1 MVSRLAER
9 LLRSRFRNSSVRK
22 RPAMNVIDDQRD
34 VAHLRHTAAHVL
46 AHAVVDL
53 YGDDVKLAIGPAIE
67 NGFYY
72 DFLKSPPFVPEDLPA
87 IEARMREIIRSDVPM
102 TGRPITRAAAEAYYR
117 ERKQAFKLDIVAGI
131 PKDEPLTMYTIGAF
145 TDLCRGGHLER
156 SSQVGAVKL
165 LSLAGAYWRGDEKNP
180 MLQRIYGTAFA
191 TQAELDEHLK
201 QLEEAE
207 KRDHRRLGKEL
218 DLFSIEE
225 AAGPGLIFWHP
236 AGGRVRDV
244 IEEFI
249 RGELRRRG
257 YEPVYTPHVVR
268 EQLFATSGH
277 LQTFGESMFGPLE
290 LDEERYRIKPMNC
303 PGHILIYRSRPR
315 SYRDLPLRL
324 AEFGTVYRDERSG
337 TLLGLLRVRMITMD
351 DAHLFVT
358 PDQLQQEFENTVD
371 AALTVLKA
379 FKFDDYKMFVSTKP
393 DKALGDDALWERATK
408 AIMAACDHAG
418 LKYEIDEGGG
428 AFYGPKLDIKVRDAI
443 GREWQLSTV
452 QVDFNLPARFNL
464 TYAGADGAEHQP
476 VMIHRALCGSLE
488 RFMGVLIEHYAGA
501 FPAWLAPVQGVVL
514 PIAEDQIPYAERV
527 AASLASAG
535 FRVEVDRTNER
546 LQKKIRNQQLR
557 KVPYMLVVGKSE
569 IAEGKVNVRSRA
581 GEQESMTPEA
591 FAVKLGDEVASKA

>member
-1 MVSRLAER
+1 M
-9 LLRSRFRNSSVRK
+9 SV
-22 RPAMNVIDDQRD
+22 VDDQKRD
-34 VAHLRHTAAHVL
+34 VAHLRHTAAHIL

-72 DFLKSPPFVPEDLPA
+72 DFLKSTPFVPEDLPA
-87 IEARMREIIRSDVPM
+87 IEARMREIIRANVVM
-102 TGRPITRAAAEAYYR
+102 TGKPITRAEAEALYR
-117 ERKQAFKLDIVAGI
+117 ASKQPFKLDILGGI
-131 PKDEPLTMYTIGAF
+131 PEGEPLTMYTIGSF
-145 TDLCRGGHLER
+145 TDLCRGGHVER
-156 SSQVGAVKL
+156 SSEVGAVKL

-191 TQAELDEHLK
+191 TQAELDEYLK

-218 DLFSIEE
+218 ELFSIEE
-225 AAGPGLIFWHP
+225 MAGPGLIFWHP

-249 RGELRRRG
+249 RGELRKRG
-257 YEPVYTPHVVR
+257 YEPVFTPHVVR
-268 EQLFATSGH
+268 EELYATSGH
-277 LQTFGESMFGPLE
+277 LQTFAENMFGPLE
-290 LDEERYRIKPMNC
+290 LDEELYRIKPMNC
-303 PGHILIYRSRPR
+303 PGHILIYQSRPR

-324 AEFGTVYRDERSG
+324 AEFGTVYRNERSG
-337 TLLGLLRVRMITMD
+337 VLHGLLRVRMITMD

-358 PDQLQQEFENTVD
+358 PDQLQQEFEDCVD

-393 DKALGDDALWERATK
+393 EKALGDDALWERATK
-408 AIMAACDHAG
+408 AIMAACEHAG

-428 AFYGPKLDIKVRDAI
+428 AFYGPKLDIKVCDAI

-452 QVDFNLPARFNL
+452 QVDFNLPQRFNL
-464 TYAGADGAEHQP
+464 TYTGADGAEHQP

-501 FPAWLAPVQGVVL
+501 FPAWLAPVQAVVL

-535 FRVEVDRTNER
+535 FRVEVDRSNER

-569 IAEGKVNVRSRA
+569 IAEGKVNVRSRS

-591 FAVKLGDEVASKA
+591 FAMKLGEEVAAKR

>member
-1 MVSRLAER
+1 MS
-9 LLRSRFRNSSVRK
+9 
-22 RPAMNVIDDQRD
+22 VIDDQQRD
-34 VAHLRHTAAHVL
+34 VAHLRHTAAHIL

-72 DFLKSPPFVPEDLPA
+72 DFLKSTPFVPEDLPA
-87 IEARMREIIRSDVPM
+87 IETRMREIIRSDVAM
-102 TGRPITRAAAEAYYR
+102 TGRPITRAEAEAYYR
-117 ERKQAFKLDIVAGI
+117 ERKQPFKLDILAGI
-131 PKDEPLTMYTIGAF
+131 PENEPLTMYTIGAF

-191 TQAELDEHLK
+191 TQVQLDEHLK

-236 AGGRVRDV
+236 AGARVREV

-249 RGELRRRG
+249 KGELRRRG

-277 LQTFGESMFGPLE
+277 LETFAENMFGPLE

-303 PGHILIYRSRPR
+303 PGHILIYQSRPR

-324 AEFGTVYRDERSG
+324 AEFGTVYRYERSG
-337 TLLGLLRVRMITMD
+337 TLHGLLRVRMVTMD

-358 PDQLQQEFENTVD
+358 PDQLQPEFENTVD
-371 AALTVLKA
+371 AALTVLRT

-393 DKALGDDALWERATK
+393 ENALGDDALWERATK

-464 TYAGADGAEHQP
+464 TYTGADGAEHQP

-501 FPAWLAPVQGVVL
+501 FPAWLAPVQAVVL
-514 PIAEDQIPYAERV
+514 PIAEDQVPYAERV
-527 AASLASAG
+527 AASLTSAG
-535 FRVEVDRTNER
+535 FRVEVDRSNER
-546 LQKKIRNQQLR
+546 LQKKIRTQQLR

-569 IAEGKVNVRSRA
+569 IAEGKVNVRSRS

-591 FAVKLGDEVASKA
+591 FAMKLGEEVVSKA

>member
-1 MVSRLAER
+1 MSVTEDG
-9 LLRSRFRNSSVRK
+9 RSD
-22 RPAMNVIDDQRD
+22 AD
-34 VAHLRHTAAHVL
+34 HLRHTAAHVL

-53 YGDDVKLAIGPAIE
+53 YGDSVKLAIGPAIE

-87 IEARMREIIRSDVPM
+87 IEARMREIIRSDARM
-102 TGRPITRAAAEAYYR
+102 TGKPIARAEAEAHYR
-117 ERKQAFKLDIVAGI
+117 KLDQPFKLDILAGI
-131 PKDEPLTMYTIGAF
+131 PDGEPLTMYTIGTF
-145 TDLCRGGHLER
+145 TDLCRGGHVER
-156 SSQVGAVKL
+156 ASEVGAFKL
-165 LSLAGAYWRGDEKNP
+165 LSIAGAYWRGDERNP

-191 TQAELDEHLK
+191 TQAELDAYLL

-225 AAGPGLIFWHP
+225 QAGPGLIFWHP
-236 AGGRVRDV
+236 AGGRVRAV
-244 IEEFI
+244 IEEFL

-257 YEPVYTPHVVR
+257 YEPVFTPHVVR
-268 EQLFATSGH
+268 EELYRTSGH
-277 LQTFGESMFGPLE
+277 LETFSENMFGPLE
-290 LDEERYRIKPMNC
+290 VDEEHYRVKPMNC
-303 PGHILIYRSRPR
+303 PGHILIYQSRPR

-324 AEFGTVYRDERSG
+324 AEFGTVYRAERSG
-337 TLLGLLRVRMITMD
+337 TLLGLLRVRMVTMD

-358 PDQLQQEFENTVD
+358 PDQLEAEFANTVD
-371 AALTVLKA
+371 AALTVLRA
-379 FKFDDYKMFVSTKP
+379 FKFDEYKMYVATKP
-393 DKALGDDALWERATK
+393 ENALGDDPLWERATK
-408 AIMAACDHAG
+408 AIIAACDRAG

-452 QVDFNLPARFNL
+452 QVDFNLPARFKL
-464 TYAGADGAEHQP
+464 TYTGPDGTEHQP

-501 FPAWLAPVQGVVL
+501 FPAWLAPVQAVVL
-514 PIAEDQIPYAERV
+514 PIGEDQVPYAERV

-535 FRVEVDRTNER
+535 FRIELDRSNER

-569 IAEGKVNVRSRA
+569 VSEGKVNVRSRS
-581 GEQESMTPEA
+581 GEQQSMTAEA
-591 FAVKLGDEVASKA
+591 FAVKLAEEVAAKA

>member
-1 MVSRLAER
+1 
-9 LLRSRFRNSSVRK
+9 
-22 RPAMNVIDDQRD
+22 
-34 VAHLRHTAAHVL
+34 L

-72 DFLKSPPFVPEDLPA
+72 DFLKSTPFVPEDLPA
-87 IEARMREIIRSDVPM
+87 IEARMREIIRSDVAM
-102 TGRPITRAAAEAYYR
+102 TGRPISRAEAQAYYR
-117 ERKQAFKLDIVAGI
+117 KREQPFKLDILAGI
-131 PKDEPLTMYTIGAF
+131 PEDEPLTMYTIGTF

-156 SSQVGAVKL
+156 SSQVGAIKL

-191 TQAELDEHLK
+191 TQAQLDEYLK

-225 AAGPGLIFWHP
+225 SAGPGLIFWHP

-244 IEEFI
+244 IEDFI
-249 RGELRRRG
+249 RGELRQRG

-268 EQLFATSGH
+268 EALFATSGH

-303 PGHILIYRSRPR
+303 PGHILIYQSRPR

-337 TLLGLLRVRMITMD
+337 TLLGLMRVRMITMD

-393 DKALGDDALWERATK
+393 EKALGDDALWERATK

-418 LKYEIDEGGG
+418 LMYEIDEGGG

-452 QVDFNLPARFNL
+452 QVDFNLPQRFNL
-464 TYAGADGAEHQP
+464 TYTGPDGAEHQP

-501 FPAWLAPVQGVVL
+501 FPAWLAPVQAVVL

-535 FRVEVDRTNER
+535 FRVEVDRSNER

-569 IAEGKVNVRSRA
+569 IAEGKVNVRSRS
-581 GEQESMTPEA
+581 GDQESMTPEA
-591 FAVKLGDEVASKA
+591 FAVKLAEEVASKA